1 MVKALR
7 VWLDY
12 KYRDRKIVRKNG
24 DNIQIDN
31 YEKPEDIGDSY
42 IFKIR
47 EDNKMENYRFIY
59 KMFQDPFKDV
69 VEKTNLGK
77 KFKNGRNSVTL
88 HSLRWF
94 TQTTVERVTKRDV
107 VGNYWI
113 GKEQKNYQFEPNNE
127 EELIKLYNMVEP
139 HLTFLDAKIIGQN
152 QQKQIDELSQQV
164 RQQKKEFTIYRF
176 EQKMIK

>member
-1 MVKALR
+1 
-7 VWLDY
+7 
-12 KYRDRKIVRKNG
+12 
-24 DNIQIDN
+24 
-31 YEKPEDIGDSY
+31 
-42 IFKIR
+42 
-47 EDNKMENYRFIY
+47 MENYRFIY

-113 GKEQKNYQFEPNNE
+113 GKEQKNYQFEPDNE

-164 RQQKKEFTIYRF
+164 RQQKKEFTVYKF

>member
-1 MVKALR
+1 M
-7 VWLDY
+7 
-12 KYRDRKIVRKNG
+12 G
-24 DNIQIDN
+24 N
-31 YEKPEDIGDSY
+31 YL
-42 IFKIR
+42 
-47 EDNKMENYRFIY
+47 FIY

-113 GKEQKNYQFEPNNE
+113 GKEQK
-127 EELIKLYNMVEP
+127 KLSIR
-139 HLTFLDAKIIGQN
+139 T
-152 QQKQIDELSQQV
+152 QQRRRIN
-164 RQQKKEFTIYRF
+164 
-176 EQKMIK
+176 